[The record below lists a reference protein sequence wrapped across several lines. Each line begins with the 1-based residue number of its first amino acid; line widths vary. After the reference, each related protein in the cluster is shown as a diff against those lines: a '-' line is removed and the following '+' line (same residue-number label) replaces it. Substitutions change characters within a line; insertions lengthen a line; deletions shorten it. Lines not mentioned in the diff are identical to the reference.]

1 MTSVQGSD
9 TTSAVGSVTVK
20 ETTGV
25 AVTGVE
31 SSITV
36 GTLAFTTNN
45 TLNATGVSSTGSV
58 GTVNAKSRIQFIP
71 TLAGAYYGIGVYG
84 TDRYGEVSAGIQAQS
99 QITTVSVYLRTP
111 VNVVG
116 VNATAEAGTL
126 NVQGNALISVSGVSA
141 TAEINNVTIVQNVR
155 VNVSGVATT
164 SALGSINVITT
175 GFDYAA
181 VAHLYSRDRL
191 VYIPAVQSTTVELS
205 NNPYR
210 TIKIPASPKRIVYIT
225 DYPKT
230 SVTVQR
236 RSTSG
241 DRKER
246 VA

>member
-1 MTSVQGSD
+1 MFGFSAFGGAAFGDTGATS
-9 TTSAVGSVTVK
+9 SA
-20 ETTGV
+20 V

-31 SSITV
+31 SNITA
-36 GTLAFTTNN
+36 GTLAFITSN
-45 TLNATGVSSTGSV
+45 TLNATGVSSTGVV
-58 GTVNAKSRIQFIP
+58 GTADAKINIGVIP
-71 TLAGAYYGIGVYG
+71 TLAGAYYGLGVYG

-116 VNATAEAGTL
+116 VNAATEAGTL
-126 NVQGNALISVSGVSA
+126 NVQGNALVSVSGVSA
-141 TAEINNVTIVQNVR
+141 VAEVNNVTIVQNVR
-155 VNVSGVATT
+155 IAVSGVSATNI
-164 SALGSINVITT
+164 LDSIDVFTT

-225 DYPKT
+225 DYPKA